1 MNHVLGG
8 CAMTEP
14 ERDCVR
20 ASRETQKVEYRY
32 IQLARAQ
39 QAEQNRRAKQVVLP
53 RGTKD
58 ALDH

>member
-32 IQLARAQ
+32 IQLF
-39 QAEQNRRAKQVVLP
+39 VLP
-53 RGTKD
+53 LHYSYATSSD
-58 ALDH
+58 